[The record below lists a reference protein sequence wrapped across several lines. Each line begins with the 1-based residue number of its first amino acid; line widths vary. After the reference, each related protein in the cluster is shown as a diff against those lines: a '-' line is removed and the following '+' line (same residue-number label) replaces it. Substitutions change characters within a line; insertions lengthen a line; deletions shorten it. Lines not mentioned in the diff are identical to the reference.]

1 MESKMANLKLPIL
14 AVCLG
19 LLLIS
24 VAPAQRPRTLN
35 DEPATPAKPA
45 PAPSTFKAKYE
56 GGVFG
61 HPNKMSGT
69 LTLDDANNR
78 LVFRDGKQKERMS
91 IPYKALTGAYA
102 DTHSVRPAAATVANA
117 VPFYGIP
124 AGFIKT
130 KVRYLTLQFDDPD
143 SKAAGVTSFRLENK
157 EILESVLSTLAAN
170 AGLTKRG
177 DIFIRKKD

>member
-1 MESKMANLKLPIL
+1 MTNQKLPFFAVSIIL
-14 AVCLG
+14 PVFSLAF
-19 LLLIS
+19 
-24 VAPAQRPRTLN
+24 AQRPRTTLN
-35 DEPATPAKPA
+35 DDPPKPTRTA

-91 IPYKALTGAYA
+91 IPYKSLTGAYA

-143 SKAAGVTSFRLENK
+143 SK
-157 EILESVLSTLAAN
+157 
-170 AGLTKRG
+170 
-177 DIFIRKKD
+177 

>member
-1 MESKMANLKLPIL
+1 MESEMTNLKLPIF
-14 AVCLG
+14 AVCSV
-19 LLLIS
+19 LLLLS
-24 VAPAQRPRTLN
+24 AALGQRPRTLN
-35 DEPATPAKPA
+35 DEPATPTKTA

-91 IPYKALTGAYA
+91 IPYKSLTGAYA

-117 VPFYGIP
+117 VPFY
-124 AGFIKT
+124 
-130 KVRYLTLQFDDPD
+130 
-143 SKAAGVTSFRLENK
+143 
-157 EILESVLSTLAAN
+157 
-170 AGLTKRG
+170 
-177 DIFIRKKD
+177 